1 LGRAPEERG
10 EQPAGVEIERK
21 FLVTEPPP
29 LDALRTV
36 RIDQGYLAV
45 GDDEVR
51 LRRKGERFSL
61 CVKRGG
67 GMIRSEEEIPLGRE
81 QFEALWPATE
91 GRRVQKQRTAIP
103 HGDRAIE
110 LDVYEGELDGLVIA
124 EVEFEDAAQAI
135 AFVPPRSFGREVTD
149 DRRYK
154 NQALAVLGLPED
166 ALPQRAV
173 AR

>member
-1 LGRAPEERG
+1 MR
-10 EQPAGVEIERK
+10 EIERK
-21 FLVTEPPP
+21 FLVGEPPP
-29 LDALRTV
+29 HGPRGV

-51 LRRKGERFSL
+51 LRRKGERLSL

-67 GMIRSEEEIPLGRE
+67 GMIRSEEEIPLERE
-81 QFEALWPATE
+81 QFDALWPATE

-103 HGDRAIE
+103 HGGRTIE

-135 AFVPPRSFGREVTD
+135 AFVPPPWFGREVTD

-154 NQALAVLGLPED
+154 NQALAVIGLPED
-166 ALPQRAV
+166 VRPGDVV
-173 AR
+173 ARRRARRYLPG